1 MKLSD
6 MKKRM
11 ETLSAMKKL
20 IELRSDTTDNPN
32 PEYVKYP
39 KNIINYTP
47 EENREY
53 YKNQRIGYQK
63 KNEALRNIL
72 TNYPESMREDLE
84 EKFNRNKKSLPVGLK
99 PHSPKEA
106 KRMYM
111 LRRDSGDFNP
121 DLTDEQLETAFKILV
136 KKRNG
141 KYDPDYGRALLRKKK
156 ARKAKTKRKPVKKC
170 RCK

>member
-20 IELRSDTTDNPN
+20 IEMKSDTTDNPN
-32 PEYVKYP
+32 PEYIKYP
-39 KNIINYTP
+39 SNIINYTP

-53 YKNQRIGYQK
+53 YRNQRIGYQK

-84 EKFNRNKKSLPVGLK
+84 EKRNRNEKGLPIGFKPQTLK
-99 PHSPKEA
+99 QT

-111 LRRDSGDFNP
+111 LRRDSGEFNP
-121 DLTDEQLETAFKILV
+121 DLTD
-136 KKRNG
+136 
-141 KYDPDYGRALLRKKK
+141 
-156 ARKAKTKRKPVKKC
+156 
-170 RCK
+170 